1 MNKQE
6 FLAQLRSALSGL
18 PEEDVIER
26 LTFYSEM
33 IDDRMEDGLPEEDA
47 VRAIGS
53 VDALVPQI
61 LADIPLSRLVKQKI
75 PPKNKLS
82 AWAVILLALGS
93 PIWLCLLLAL
103 FAVVLS
109 LTAAFWAVLIS
120 LWAVFAA
127 IVICAPACA
136 AAGVAYAVRGDCL
149 SGFALIGAGL
159 ICAGLAV
166 FLFFGCRA
174 ASKGVLMLTR
184 FLALRLKN
192 CFIKKEVA

>member
-33 IDDRMEDGLPEEDA
+33 IDDRMEDGLPEDAA

-109 LTAAFWAVLIS
+109 LTAAFWVVLIS

-174 ASKGVLMLTR
+174 ASKGVLKLTR

>member
-18 PEEDVIER
+18 PEEDVSER
-26 LTFYSEM
+26 LTFYGEM

-93 PIWLCLLLAL
+93 PIWLSLLIAF
-103 FAVVLS
+103 FAVFFS
-109 LTAAFWAVLIS
+109 LYVVFWAVLIS
-120 LWAVFAA
+120 FWAVFAA

-136 AAGVAYAVRGDCL
+136 AASIAYAVRGDCL

-174 ASKGVLMLTR
+174 ASKGVLKLTR
-184 FLALRLKN
+184 FLVLRLKN